1 MSTTHKNS
9 YKVWIRR
16 KQTNIEKV
24 QKDIPEY
31 IARSKKF
38 ASAYWESK
46 DSRVVGSGLT
56 ESEKKLLLPDI
67 IGVMPDEREWK
78 AKSIEFYTELATNIP
93 AGEGQKL
100 EIGLEKDNSKPVSEN
115 NMPLNLMDYI
125 RYRHIKDNPKTA
137 ASQEEAKG
145 NMLKEF
151 YIFDPNAERLA
162 TNKKIADRD
171 EANAKYASIKGKP
184 DMVNALLISYGV
196 NPDMI
201 LEADRVTELSERVQ
215 KNPEII
221 LTAMKDESLLKRAT
235 IRSMVEYKIL
245 VILDSAYYIASDKTK
260 IGSNEDETI
269 IWFSDSEKNGNTI
282 TLLLG
287 LLQEAKKK
295 LKRN

>member
-100 EIGLEKDNSKPVSEN
+100 EIGLEKDNSKPVSES

-137 ASQEEAKG
+137 LSQEEAKG

-184 DMVNALLISYGV
+184 ETVNALLITYGV
-196 NPDMI
+196 NPDLI
-201 LEADRVTELSERVQ
+201 LEADRVAELSERVQ
-215 KNPEII
+215 KDPET
-221 LTAMKDESLLKRAT
+221 LLKAMKDDSLIKRAT

-245 VILDSAYYIASDKTK
+245 VVLDSAYYIASDKTK
-260 IGSNEDETI
+260 IGNNEDEAI
-269 IWFSDSEKNGNTI
+269 IWISDSDKNGNTVS
-282 TLLLG
+282 LLLG

-295 LKRN
+295 LKR

>member
-56 ESEKKLLLPDI
+56 EGEKRLLLPDI

-78 AKSIEFYTELATNIP
+78 AKSIEFYTELASNIP
-93 AGEGQKL
+93 AGEGLKL
-100 EIGLEKDNSKPVSEN
+100 EIGLETSNAKEVSEK
-115 NMPLNLMDYI
+115 NMPLNVMDYI

-137 ASQEEAKG
+137 ESLEAAKG

-151 YIFDPNAERLA
+151 YIFDPNAERIA
-162 TNKKIADRD
+162 NNKKIADRD
-171 EANAKYASIKGKP
+171 EANAKYASIKSKP
-184 DMVNALLISYGV
+184 DVVNALLITYGV
-196 NPDMI
+196 NPDLI

-215 KNPEII
+215 KDPET
-221 LTAMKDESLLKRAT
+221 LLKAMKDESLIKRAT

-260 IGSNEDETI
+260 IGSSEDEAI
-269 IWFSDSEKNGNTI
+269 IWVSDSDKNGNTV

-295 LKRN
+295 LKR